1 MKLKRLLTGVLSAV
15 MALSV
20 CAMPAAAADATNK
33 QVTFDPTK
41 TEGSLTIVKYEQ
53 SEEQKKN
60 KDNGDLL
67 GGVTFKAYLLATI
80 KQTED
85 NGNINLTY
93 EVQAPFKDIVTDDD
107 LNGNAY
113 IDSTSK
119 MIDSKKLYD
128 ALVAK
133 DGMAEAMKSA
143 TPHTAVTGTE
153 GVDKGKAVFKQLPL
167 GIYMIEE
174 ADAPNQIVTKSASF
188 IVSIPR
194 VDENGAWQY
203 DVTAQPKNV
212 GVYGGVTLT
221 KTGRVAGD
229 TGAGTGIVGVEFL
242 LEYKNTKNNDNWEAV
257 DLNQYE
263 VAIGD
268 AVTGSTGHVKTG
280 VNGVI
285 NIKKLTHGEYRF
297 TEISAVNGY
306 IADTNAV
313 YEFRVTETGAVQVK
327 QQGGNYVDATEG
339 IKVVNEKPDFEK
351 PVAERGATTSASK
364 HDADYG
370 IGDKVPYT
378 LTVKVPSTI
387 ANLKTFYVTDTI
399 NTDHTDNPQLAY
411 DASSFTVSCDG
422 VDLKAN
428 EDYTLVFT
436 KAENKEDVYTGFKI
450 DFKNGTSKLGAA
462 YADKTITIS
471 YTAELLD
478 GAVTTK
484 AGNINK
490 AELVYSNKTNIDS
503 TVEEPESDKNTIHDE
518 SVVYT
523 FKTSIYKTGAGNAG
537 ALTGVKFDLYKV
549 LEEGTDYTK
558 TADGKMPDTITFR
571 GTPYNSSDFVSGSS
585 LGLANVEY
593 LIKVATDVTT
603 ENGNASVS
611 GLPKGTYYW
620 VETKALDGYNLLTE
634 PVKADLQV
642 TYKATWITKSEY
654 ENGKLVKHEY
664 SNSQTDYPTTTVDK
678 IINIVN
684 RKGFTLPVTGGF
696 GTLLFSGIGV
706 LLVLAGVCVLFSMK
720 KKNNRT

>member
-20 CAMPAAAADATNK
+20 CAMPALAVDATTK
-33 QVTFDPTK
+33 QVTFVPNKDT
-41 TEGSLTIVKYEQ
+41 GSLTIMKYEQ
-53 SEEQKKN
+53 SEEQKNNNEK
-60 KDNGDLL
+60 GDPL

-85 NGNINLTY
+85 NSNINLTY
-93 EVQAPFKDIVTDDD
+93 EVQNPFKNIVTDDD
-107 LNGNAY
+107 LNGSAY

-128 ALVAK
+128 ALKLKA
-133 DGMAEAMKSA
+133 GMAEAMASVK
-143 TPHTAVTGTE
+143 PYTAVTGTE
-153 GVDKGKAVFKQLPL
+153 GEDKGKAVFNSLPL

-174 ADAPNQIVTKSASF
+174 AVAPNQIVTKSANF

-203 DVTAQPKNV
+203 DVTAEPKNV

-229 TGAGTGIVGVEFL
+229 TGVGTGITGVEFL
-242 LEYKNTKNNDNWEAV
+242 LEYKNGEKWEAV
-257 DLNQYE
+257 DLSKYD
-263 VAIGD
+263 VAIGTQVESS
-268 AVTGSTGHVKTG
+268 AGHVKTG
-280 VNGVI
+280 ADGVI

-297 TEISAVNGY
+297 KEISAVNGY

-313 YEFRVTETGAVQVK
+313 YEFQVTETGAVQVK
-327 QQGGNYVDATEG
+327 QQGGSYVDATEG

-387 ANLKTFYVTDTI
+387 ADLKTFYVTDTI
-399 NTDHTDNPQLAY
+399 NTDHADNPQLAY
-411 DASSFTVSCDG
+411 DESSFKVSCDG

-428 EDYTLVFT
+428 ADYTLVFT
-436 KAENKEDVYTGFKI
+436 KAENKDDVYTGFKI
-450 DFKNGTSKLGAA
+450 DFKGDTNKLGAA

-471 YTAELLD
+471 YKAKLLD
-478 GAVTTK
+478 GAVTTS

-490 AELVYSNKTNIDS
+490 AELVYSNKTNINS
-503 TVEEPESDKNTIHDE
+503 TEEEKPGDKNTIHDE

-537 ALTGVKFDLYKV
+537 PLTGVKFDLYKV

-664 SNSQTDYPTTTVDK
+664 SSDQTEYPTATVDK
-678 IINIVN
+678 VINIVN

-720 KKNNRT
+720 KKNNRA